1 MDMKL
6 QNIRQHLAITL
17 LVLLPFHAFLLTF
30 GTKTLQGS
38 GHAPMTSLSL
48 WKEGLLMLILA
59 IACTEVIQK
68 RRLPKL
74 DILDWLILGLIVVS
88 LVVTGVTHGD
98 WKLYAFGFKYDCI
111 PLVAFIILR
120 RVDWS
125 DAFRE
130 RLVSALLVVGSI
142 VALFG
147 IASLM
152 FPASLFTFFGYSDLH
167 SLYVPSGPLAA
178 FQHIESLGV
187 RRIQSTM
194 SGPNQLGLW
203 LLIPF
208 SIALLQ
214 RKKIA
219 VVLIFIALILT
230 FSRSAWIASGVI
242 LLMVLWKGLPR
253 KVFYSALVGLFC
265 AACIAFITLYSYA
278 PDIIVRSASSSD
290 HLRRP
295 LEALSIIK
303 ENPLGLGLGTAGP
316 ASNRVS
322 DACVHLPEG
331 SDASW
336 AEDRPDLCVFTGDVQ
351 VQPVGREC
359 HCPLLPE
366 NWYLQIGVE
375 MGVLGFILFV
385 TLITFV
391 LIKLRS
397 SPYALLPFVGICIA
411 ALFLHAWEGS
421 AVAYTTWVFAAMSL
435 KK

>member
-1 MDMKL
+1 MQRL
-6 QNIRQHLAITL
+6 REYLAILLLGLLPIHAL
-17 LVLLPFHAFLLTF
+17 LVTF
-30 GTKTLQGS
+30 GTKILKGS

-48 WKEGLLMLILA
+48 WKEGLLVIILA
-59 IACTEVIQK
+59 IACKEIVQKAKMPRLDMFDWVI
-68 RRLPKL
+68 L
-74 DILDWLILGLIVVS
+74 IMLILSIVVTA
-88 LVVTGVTHGD
+88 LTHGD
-98 WKLYAFGFKYDCI
+98 WSLYAFGFKYDFV
-111 PLVAFIILR
+111 PLAAFVILR
-120 RVDWS
+120 RVQWS
-125 DAFRE
+125 DPFRE
-130 RLVSALLVVGSI
+130 RLVSALLIVGSI

-208 SIALLQ
+208 SLALLQ

-219 VVLIFIALILT
+219 VALIFIALILT

-242 LLMVLWKGLPR
+242 LLVVLWKGLPR
-253 KVFYSALVGLFC
+253 KVFYSALVGLFS

-290 HLRRP
+290 HFRRP

-322 DACVHLPEG
+322 DACVYLPED

-336 AEDRPDLCVFTGDVQ
+336 AEDRPDLCVFTGNVQ

-375 MGVLGFILFV
+375 MGVLGFVLFV

-391 LIKLRS
+391 LLKLRS

-421 AVAYTTWVFAAMSL
+421 AVAYTTWVLAAMSL

>member
-1 MDMKL
+1 
-6 QNIRQHLAITL
+6 LAILLLGLLPIHAL
-17 LVLLPFHAFLLTF
+17 LVTF
-30 GTKTLQGS
+30 GTKILKGS

-48 WKEGLLMLILA
+48 WKEGLLVIILA
-59 IACTEVIQK
+59 IACKEIVQKAKMPRLDMFDWVI
-68 RRLPKL
+68 L
-74 DILDWLILGLIVVS
+74 IMLILSIVVTA
-88 LVVTGVTHGD
+88 LTHGD
-98 WKLYAFGFKYDCI
+98 WSLYAFGFKYDFV
-111 PLVAFIILR
+111 PLAAFVILR
-120 RVDWS
+120 RVQWS
-125 DAFRE
+125 DPFRE
-130 RLVSALLVVGSI
+130 RLVSALLIVGSI

-208 SIALLQ
+208 SLALLQ

-219 VVLIFIALILT
+219 VALIFIALILT

-242 LLMVLWKGLPR
+242 LLVVLWKGLPR
-253 KVFYSALVGLFC
+253 KVFYSALVGLFS

-290 HLRRP
+290 HFRRP

-322 DACVHLPEG
+322 DACVYLPED

-336 AEDRPDLCVFTGDVQ
+336 AEDRPDLCVFTGNVQ

-375 MGVLGFILFV
+375 MGVLGFVLFV

-391 LIKLRS
+391 LLKLRS

-421 AVAYTTWVFAAMSL
+421 AVAYTTWVLAAMSL